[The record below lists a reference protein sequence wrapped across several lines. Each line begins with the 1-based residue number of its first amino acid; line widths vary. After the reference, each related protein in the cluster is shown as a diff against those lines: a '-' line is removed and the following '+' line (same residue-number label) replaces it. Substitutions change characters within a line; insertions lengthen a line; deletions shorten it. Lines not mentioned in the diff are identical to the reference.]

1 VASLAC
7 EICAADLSCQ
17 IYYVG
22 PHVHSDGLSHGFGL
36 CGEPMAKV
44 CHRINWVVHH
54 GLDGA
59 GMWLLGR
66 VVLVVLVVVVVAVLV
81 VAVRARTQP
90 APQ

>member
-1 VASLAC
+1 
-7 EICAADLSCQ
+7 
-17 IYYVG
+17 
-22 PHVHSDGLSHGFGL
+22 
-36 CGEPMAKV
+36 MAKV